1 MNSPLTEAAGRVRLD
16 FDAALAV
23 VTMNQPEAHNVLDVE
38 TSLALRGAIAE
49 IAPRVA
55 AGTVRA
61 VLLRGTGRSFCA
73 GGAIGGFGGSA
84 DERAAVL
91 ADMIPPLNEALH
103 TLATL
108 PVPVLSALNG
118 AVGGGGIGLAFC
130 ADIVI
135 AAESMVLRGGY
146 TGIGLTPDVGSSWFV
161 TRAVGPQLA
170 KRIFFCNEKI
180 AAGQCLAWGLI
191 SEIVPDAELD
201 ARALAMARALAAGAT
216 RAIGRT
222 KSLLD
227 GAAQRTLAEQMA
239 LEARFMVE
247 SGRDEESAEGVS
259 AFMGKRAP
267 RFATSGVDAAN
278 GAA

>member
-1 MNSPLTEAAGRVRLD
+1 MNTALNDAAARVRLD
-16 FDAALAV
+16 IDAALAV
-23 VTMNQPEAHNVLDVE
+23 VTMNRPAAHNVLNVD
-38 TSLALRGAIAE
+38 TSLALRAAIAE
-49 IAPRVA
+49 IVPRVA

-73 GGAIGGFGGSA
+73 GGAIGGFAGSA

-91 ADMIPPLNEALH
+91 GDMIPPLNEALH

-130 ADIVI
+130 ADIAI

-161 TRAVGPQLA
+161 ARAVGPQRA

-180 AAGQCLAWGLI
+180 TAAQCLAWGLV

-201 ARALAMARALAAGAT
+201 AHALALAHTLSAGAT

-222 KSLLD
+222 KSLVD

-239 LEARFMVE
+239 LEARCMVE
-247 SGRDEESAEGVS
+247 SGRDAESAEGVA
-259 AFMGKRAP
+259 AFMAKQTP
-267 RFATSGVDAAN
+267 RFADAGVIARI